1 MVIEGYLSTIKLNFD
16 KKLNSEIN
24 HFLLLN
30 FEKNIFTEKE
40 IEEIIRLMSFDKK
53 NKDGQ
58 INFVLL
64 KEIGK
69 PMVDQKIDTNTI
81 KKSFKYLNDFS

>member
-1 MVIEGYLSTIKLNFD
+1 MFSEKEVDEIIKLMN
-16 KKLNSEIN
+16 
-24 HFLLLN
+24 
-30 FEKNIFTEKE
+30 
-40 IEEIIRLMSFDKK
+40 FDKK

-69 PMVDQKIDTNTI
+69 PKVDQKVNTSTI

>member
-64 KEIGK
+64 KEVGK
-69 PMVDQKIDTNTI
+69 PMVDQKVDNNTI
-81 KKSFKYLNDFS
+81 KKSFMYLNEFS